1 MDLCNSET
9 LAALM
14 AQPQARHKG
23 VARMTRKGVVLSAVY
38 VPPAHKA
45 RNRGCKCGQC
55 SHCREYAVG
64 IASFGR
70 SSPTRITTP
79 KSAIGTVRHS
89 VSWTA
94 CRYSVVPP
102 AS

>member
-9 LAALM
+9 LAGLM

-23 VARMTRKGVVLSAVY
+23 VARMTRKGVGLSAVY

-55 SHCREYAVG
+55 SQCREYARWDR
-64 IASFGR
+64 IFREKFADPNYYTQIR
-70 SSPTRITTP
+70 YRYSSPL
-79 KSAIGTVRHS
+79 
-89 VSWTA
+89 
-94 CRYSVVPP
+94 CEL
-102 AS
+102 